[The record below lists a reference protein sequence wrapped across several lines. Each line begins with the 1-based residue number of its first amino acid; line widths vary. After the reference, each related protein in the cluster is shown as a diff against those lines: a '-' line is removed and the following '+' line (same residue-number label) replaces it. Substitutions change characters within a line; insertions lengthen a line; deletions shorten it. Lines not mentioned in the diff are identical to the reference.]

1 MPRKTRRRISGT
13 RKSRRIRR
21 RGTRRIGTRIRG
33 GNRRYHNGGGFFS
46 TYWSNAEEKVQD
58 KFNYAK
64 EAVRNA
70 RQKLNDAIGSTTTKL
85 GMTIPT
91 PTPTPIPSY

>member
-33 GNRRYHNGGGFFS
+33 GNRRYHNGGGFLS
-46 TYWSNAEEKVQD
+46 TYWSTAEEKVQH
-58 KFNYAK
+58 KFNDAK
-64 EAVRNA
+64 EALRSA
-70 RQKLNDAIGSTTTKL
+70 RQKLSNAIGSTTAKL
-85 GMTIPT
+85 GMTT
-91 PTPTPIPSY
+91 PTPPSPPSY